1 MSDRHFAI
9 HSARWLRHDLERLH
23 RQRGFEKYQILWER
37 PLIPPKMGDFDSGV
51 PHFWEVAPAA
61 FQKGGQIGEQV
72 R

>member
-1 MSDRHFAI
+1 
-9 HSARWLRHDLERLH
+9 
-23 RQRGFEKYQILWER
+23 
-37 PLIPPKMGDFDSGV
+37 MGDFDSGV